1 MWGGIW
7 WLALS
12 SKEYSKSIQ
21 TVLKNYEK
29 LQSDV
34 ADIDKDLGRLKEN
47 DPKVLDELRAHIS
60 TAKAAINRWTDN
72 IYAVKSGLKKK
83 HGISSKE
90 ADKILHI
97 NDDFDYI
104 E

>member
-1 MWGGIW
+1 MGRE
-7 WLALS
+7 
-12 SKEYSKSIQ
+12 KTDEYNSIL
-21 TVLKNYEK
+21 TTYDK
-29 LQSDV
+29 LQSDIAAV
-34 ADIDKDLGRLKEN
+34 DEELSRLKEN
-47 DPKVLDELRAHIS
+47 DPKVLDELRTHMS

>member
-1 MWGGIW
+1 MGRE
-7 WLALS
+7 
-12 SKEYSKSIQ
+12 KTDEYDSIL
-21 TVLKNYEK
+21 TTYDK
-29 LQSDV
+29 LQSDIAAV
-34 ADIDKDLGRLKEN
+34 DEELSRLKEN
-47 DPKVLDELRAHIS
+47 DPKVLDELRTHMS